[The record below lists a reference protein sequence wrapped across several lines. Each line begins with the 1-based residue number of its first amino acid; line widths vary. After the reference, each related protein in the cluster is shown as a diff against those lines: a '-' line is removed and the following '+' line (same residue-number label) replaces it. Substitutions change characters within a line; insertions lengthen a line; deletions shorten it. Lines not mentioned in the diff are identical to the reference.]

1 MYIPEAALYCPL
13 KLVIYAVEEH
23 KAILAFDSFVSLLGQ
38 YRREEI
44 NQIVWLVE
52 QRLEVLAAA
61 VTT

>member
-1 MYIPEAALYCPL
+1 MYIPEAASYCPL
-13 KLVIYAVEEH
+13 KLVIYAVEER
-23 KAILAFDSFVSLLGQ
+23 KAIVAYDSFVSLGQ

-52 QRLEVLAAA
+52 QRLGALAAA

>member
-1 MYIPEAALYCPL
+1 MYIPEAASSCPL
-13 KLVIYAVEEH
+13 KLVIYAVEER
-23 KAILAFDSFVSLLGQ
+23 KTIVAYDSFVSLLGQ